1 MREDKSTL
9 PFQCRNCCVSF
20 PFRSFGLNGYGF
32 IDPVLFLSAQRLF
45 SFFQSSSLPLFVLFS
60 VGTTIKSVASLSFEG
75 NI

>member
-20 PFRSFGLNGYGF
+20 PFRSFALNGYGF

-45 SFFQSSSLPLFVLFS
+45 SFFQRSPSPFFLFS
-60 VGTTIKSVASLSFEG
+60 VGTTIKSVASLGFEG